1 MHISRVDLN
10 LFTVFEAIYAEGS
23 VTRVSHKLNLTQ
35 PAISHALGRLR
46 QMFDDPL
53 FVRQGHAMVS
63 TPLARS
69 LIDPVRRALR
79 GLEVT
84 LSAARSFDP
93 ATAAKTFNLA
103 LRDVLEA
110 TILPPLQQRLQEG
123 APGVGMAAIHVD
135 RRELVGELEAG
146 TLDAAID
153 VLLPLPGDVMRTR
166 IYQDRTVVVARKDHP
181 VVQGSIDLDT
191 YLKQDHILA
200 SSRRRGPGLEDFELS
215 RFGLERRIRLRCQHY
230 FAACRVVSQSDM
242 LLTMPGRYAEVANR
256 GSGNQVL
263 PFPLEVP
270 AFDVFLYWH
279 ANVDAD
285 PASLWF
291 REQVMQSVRD
301 LASAGSSPPASP
313 IARNPPRS
321 HSRRRARPA

>member
-1 MHISRVDLN
+1 MHISRIDLN
-10 LFTVFEAIYAEGS
+10 LFTVFEAIYTEGS
-23 VTRVSHKLNLTQ
+23 VTRASQKLNLTQ

-69 LIDPVRRALR
+69 IIDPIRASLR
-79 GLEVT
+79 SLEVT
-84 LSAARSFDP
+84 LNGVHAFDP
-93 ATAAKTFNLA
+93 ATTEKKFNIA

-110 TILPPLQQRLQEG
+110 TILPPLMLRVSES
-123 APGVGMAAIHVD
+123 APLVDIAASHVD
-135 RRELVGELEAG
+135 RRELQSEMAAG
-146 TLDAAID
+146 TLDMAID
-153 VLLPLPGDVMRTR
+153 VLLPLPNDIMHTR
-166 IYQDRTVVVARKDHP
+166 IYQDSTVVVVRKGHP
-181 VVQGSIDLDT
+181 HIYGKLDIDT

-242 LLTMPGRYAEVANR
+242 VLTMPGRYARIANEQF
-256 GSGNQVL
+256 GNQIL

-279 ANVDAD
+279 ANVDND
-285 PASLWF
+285 PANRWL
-291 REQVMQSVRD
+291 REQVIESIR
-301 LASAGSSPPASP
+301 
-313 IARNPPRS
+313 
-321 HSRRRARPA
+321 

>member
-10 LFTVFEAIYAEGS
+10 LFTVFEAIYTEGS
-23 VTRVSHKLNLTQ
+23 VTRASQKLNLTQ

-69 LIDPVRRALR
+69 LIEPVRRSLR

-84 LSAARSFDP
+84 LNAARSFDP
-93 ATAAKTFNLA
+93 ATTAKTFHLA

-110 TILPPLQQRLQEG
+110 TILPPLLRRVQES
-123 APGVGMAAIHVD
+123 APAVDIAAITVD
-135 RRELVGELEAG
+135 RRELVGELAAG

-153 VLLPLPGDVMRTR
+153 VLLPLPNDVMRTR
-166 IYQDRTVVVARKDHP
+166 IYQDSTVVVVRKGHP
-181 VVQGSIDLDT
+181 DIDGGIDLDT
-191 YLKQDHILA
+191 YMKQDHILA

-215 RFGLERRIRLRCQHY
+215 RFGLERHIRLRCQHY

-242 LLTMPGRYAEVANR
+242 LLTMPGRYARIANR
-256 GSGNQVL
+256 EFGNQIL

-285 PASLWF
+285 PANAWF
-291 REQVMQSVRD
+291 REQVMASVRERLSD
-301 LASAGSSPPASP
+301 ESSLPDAPSD
-313 IARNPPRS
+313 RSRPRS
-321 HSRRRARPA
+321 RSRARARPA

>member
-10 LFTVFEAIYAEGS
+10 LFTVFEAIYTEGS
-23 VTRVSHKLNLTQ
+23 VTRASQKLNLTQ

-53 FVRQGHAMVS
+53 FVRQGHTMVS
-63 TPLARS
+63 TPLARNM
-69 LIDPVRRALR
+69 IEPVRRALR

-84 LSAARSFDP
+84 LNGLDQFDP
-93 ATAAKTFNLA
+93 ATMPKQFKLG

-110 TILPPLQQRLQEG
+110 TILPPLIMRVSQQ
-123 APGVGMAAIHVD
+123 APLADLAAIHVD
-135 RRELVGELEAG
+135 RRELEGELAAG

-153 VLLPLPGDVMRTR
+153 VLLPLSNKVLHKR
-166 IYQDRTVVVARKDHP
+166 IDQDSTVVVVRKGHP
-181 VVQGSIDLDT
+181 EIDGALDIAT

-200 SSRRRGPGLEDFELS
+200 SSRRKGPGLQDFELS

-230 FAACRVVSQSDM
+230 FAACRVVSQTN
-242 LLTMPGRYAEVANR
+242 LILTMPGRYARIANQQFD
-256 GSGNQVL
+256 NQIL

-279 ANVDAD
+279 SNVDND
-285 PASLWF
+285 PANCWL
-291 REQVMQSVRD
+291 REQIVQSFQ
-301 LASAGSSPPASP
+301 AQ
-313 IARNPPRS
+313 
-321 HSRRRARPA
+321 